1 MLLVDSEVI
10 LRQIRPTTVCIFF
23 SIANYPCC
31 HLPSHLKTFNSPL
44 SHTRCATK
52 GGVFPLLVVIC
63 QLLAARCIVP
73 AETRACWEPAV
84 HFWAAF
90 QGVGVSHGSSSSP
103 FLSSFAAF
111 WGGQPR
117 VGSLF
122 WRALLTHL
130 HSLELELLHNSP
142 WCRHRLLR
150 AAVRYTSLHALHC
163 TIPPTHSFTS
173 QLRTPVAAGKQN
185 TPSHHIS
192 LPRRGT
198 WTPAEMRR

>member
-1 MLLVDSEVI
+1 MRLL
-10 LRQIRPTTVCIFF
+10 
-23 SIANYPCC
+23 ANLSHRRDVQPKVESSLSWCSSVSC
-31 HLPSHLKTFNSPL
+31 WLPGALCQLKT
-44 SHTRCATK
+44 
-52 GGVFPLLVVIC
+52 G
-63 QLLAARCIVP
+63 LAGNQPSISGSL
-73 AETRACWEPAV
+73 
-84 HFWAAF
+84 F

>member
-1 MLLVDSEVI
+1 MPIISVDTSHHIPRLFTRLSHSRDVQPKVESSLSWSSVS
-10 LRQIRPTTVCIFF
+10 CG
-23 SIANYPCC
+23 
-31 HLPSHLKTFNSPL
+31 LPGAALCWLKT
-44 SHTRCATK
+44 
-52 GGVFPLLVVIC
+52 G
-63 QLLAARCIVP
+63 LAGKQP
-73 AETRACWEPAV
+73 AISGPP
-84 HFWAAF
+84 F

-150 AAVRYTSLHALHC
+150 PALRYTSLHAQYC

-173 QLRTPVAAGKQN
+173 QLRTAAAAGKQN
-185 TPSHHIS
+185 TPFHHIS

-198 WTPAEMRR
+198 WTPAETRR